1 MPKISSH
8 DRVGSRSQGKLH
20 RSLSMFD
27 PKHAT
32 ILIYKYQEDQGVG
45 RPCHIEYCDEYFVSL
60 IGAIEIQ
67 PLTKAMI
74 FCVSIKN

>member
-20 RSLSMFD
+20 RSLFMFD

-32 ILIYKYQEDQGVG
+32 ILIYKYNEDQGVE
-45 RPCHIEYCDEYFVSL
+45 RSCYIQYYDEYFVSL
-60 IGAIEIQ
+60 IVSTETQ
-67 PLTKAMI
+67 PLTEALI
-74 FCVSIKN
+74 YFVSIKN

>member
-8 DRVGSRSQGKLH
+8 DRFGSRSQGKLH

-32 ILIYKYQEDQGVG
+32 ILIYKYQEDQGVE
-45 RPCHIEYCDEYFVSL
+45 RSCHIQYYDEYLVSL
-60 IGAIEIQ
+60 IVA
-67 PLTKAMI
+67 T
-74 FCVSIKN
+74 